1 MTFSL
6 GLDLGSRRTKAV
18 LVENGRIRETAVFES
33 WALEKTAV
41 TGWVENM
48 RTRYGPAL
56 LPIGT
61 TGYGRRPAAEACLGT
76 ALTEI
81 RAFALGAQ
89 LLAPGLRTLIDIGG
103 QDAKVMHLD
112 ETGKVDDF
120 EMNDRCAAGT
130 GKFFELV
137 AHCLGVPLAGLSG
150 LAEKAAEPARLSST
164 CAVFAESEIIGR
176 LADGVDR
183 ASLARGVFHSV
194 SERLFAMLQR
204 TGFGAPAMLVGG
216 GANPALSAEL
226 GSLLGFEIGLHASGS
241 FFGALGAAIHALRPN
256 IASYNNKEGS

>member
-1 MTFSL
+1 MTFAL

-18 LVENGRIRETAVFES
+18 LAEDGLIRETAVFES
-33 WALEKTAV
+33 WALEKDAV
-41 TGWVENM
+41 TGWVEAM
-48 RTRYGPAL
+48 RTRHGSASL
-56 LPIGT
+56 AIGT
-61 TGYGRRPAAEACLGT
+61 TGYGRRPAADACGGT

-89 LLAPGLRTLIDIGG
+89 VLAPGLRTLIDIGG

-137 AHCLGVPLAGLSG
+137 AHSLGVPLSGLSD
-150 LAEKAAEPARLSST
+150 LAGKAAEPARLSST

-183 ASLARGVFHSV
+183 ASLARGVFHAV
-194 SERLFAMLQR
+194 SERLVAMLQR
-204 TGFGAPAMLVGG
+204 TGFGAPAMIVGG
-216 GANPALSAEL
+216 GANPALAAEL
-226 GSLLGFEIGLHASGS
+226 GALLGFEVGLHSSGS
-241 FFGALGAAIHALRPN
+241 FFGALGAALHALRPY
-256 IASYNNKEGS
+256 IAEYNDKERS

>member
-1 MTFSL
+1 MTL
-6 GLDLGSRRTKAV
+6 AIGLDLGSRRTKAV
-18 LVENGRIRETAVFES
+18 LVEDGLIRESAVFES
-33 WALEKTAV
+33 WALEKSVAID
-41 TGWVENM
+41 WVERM
-48 RTRYGPAL
+48 RARCAAES

-61 TGYGRRPAAEACLGT
+61 TGYSRRPAADACRGM

-137 AHCLGVPLAGLSG
+137 ANSLGVPLTGLSD
-150 LAEKAAEPARLSST
+150 LAGNAAEPARLSST

-176 LADGVDR
+176 LADGIDR
-183 ASLARGVFHSV
+183 AALARGVFRAV
-194 SERLFAMLQR
+194 AARLHAMLQR
-204 TGFGAPAMLVGG
+204 TGFGAPALLVGG
-216 GANPALSAEL
+216 GANAALAVEL
-226 GSLLGFEIGLHASGS
+226 GLLLGFEVGLHPSGS
-241 FFGALGAAIHALRPN
+241 FFGALGAAMHALRPH
-256 IASYNNKEGS
+256 IAE